1 MYFTNWNIIT
11 AFPESSS
18 AIRALAPELCFE
30 IVSGAL
36 HEPPTARIATRAVPR
51 PVQAIAASSRLL
63 SATCGE
69 PCRYAAAA
77 MLIGAVQMPAW
88 RSATRICPLGVC
100 HPTIA
105 SPNVFTARV
114 GLVADAPDADSA
126 TGVVQE
132 PEAGRFAVSIAPTF
146 DVVWTQT
153 ATALP
158 FPSMPTFGKVE
169 FPGGV
174 TDVAAVQEP
183 CSVRVDDCIA

>member
-1 MYFTNWNIIT
+1 M
-11 AFPESSS
+11 
-18 AIRALAPELCFE
+18 RALAPELCFE

-36 HEPPTARIATRAVPR
+36 HEPPAARVATRAVPR
-51 PVQAIAASSRLL
+51 PVQAMAASPRLL
-63 SATCGE
+63 SATWGE

-77 MLIGAVQMPAW
+77 MLIGADQTPAW
-88 RSATRICPLGVC
+88 RSATRICPPDVC

-105 SPNVFTARV
+105 SPSELTARV
-114 GLVADAPDADSA
+114 GLVADTPAVDRA
-126 TGVVQE
+126 TGAVQA

-158 FPSMPTFGKVE
+158 FPSMPTFGKVK

-183 CSVRVDDCIA
+183 CAVRVDDCIA